1 MFLTID
7 ETAYDDAHQRDCA
20 RVAALLSGPG
30 PHSRASVAD
39 QLKMTS
45 TATSHVVSYL
55 TERGLVVERLG
66 TRIGRGRPPF
76 EIALNFQR
84 LGVSVIHISSRTL
97 IGFLL
102 DLGGTVLEHKAV
114 EISAD
119 SDNAGMAEA
128 MCQLVQWL
136 IDKCPV
142 GMIHMGTSVAVPGV
156 VDVKARTWL
165 ITSRWPKVRN
175 LDIGSALASV
185 TPVATVCRHLDAEL
199 DARTTLEADYRSGN
213 MLLLHWGWGIGLS
226 YSIAGQ
232 PLLQNGGPFGE
243 IGHWRFNALNDRGC
257 DCGNH
262 GCLETGAALWAL
274 LPLLRTY
281 WTDLSDEEEQLAE
294 QLASLPLLDIPEV
307 TEAIKLMA
315 RSLANVCRL
324 LFPSRVI
331 VTGPFVANAD
341 LWESFTNAFKTEGLI
356 GSLEL
361 PALIADKFSQD
372 YVIHGAC
379 LPLLNAG
386 LETFI
391 RQNKR
396 AA

>member
-7 ETAYDDAHQRDCA
+7 ETAYEDAHQRDCA
-20 RVAALLSGPG
+20 RVAALLSGEG

-39 QLKMTS
+39 RLKMTS
-45 TATSHVVSYL
+45 TATSHVVGDL
-55 TERGLVVERLG
+55 TERGLVMERPG
-66 TRIGRGRPPF
+66 TKVGRGRPPIG
-76 EIALNFQR
+76 IALNLKR
-84 LGVSVIHISSRTL
+84 LGASIIHISSRTL
-97 IGFLL
+97 LGFLL

-114 EISAD
+114 EIPAD
-119 SDNAGMAEA
+119 SDNAAMAEA
-128 MCQLVQWL
+128 MRQLVQWL
-136 IDKCPV
+136 INKCPV
-142 GMIHMGTSVAVPGV
+142 GMLHLGTSVAVPGV

-175 LDIGSALASV
+175 LDIGNALAPV
-185 TPVATVCRHLDAEL
+185 TPVVLVCRHLDAEL
-199 DARTTLEADYRSGN
+199 DARTTRETAYRSGN
-213 MLLLHWGWGIGLS
+213 TLLLHWGWGIGLS
-226 YSIAGQ
+226 CSIGGQ

-243 IGHWRFNALNDRGC
+243 IGHWRFNALDQREC

-274 LPLLRTY
+274 LPHLRKL
-281 WTDLSDEEEQLAE
+281 WPNLSEEEEPLAGQLAG
-294 QLASLPLLDIPEV
+294 LPLLDIPEMA
-307 TEAIKLMA
+307 EAIKLMA
-315 RSLANVCRL
+315 RSLTNVCRL

-331 VTGPFVANAD
+331 ITGPFVANAD
-341 LWESFTNAFKTEGLI
+341 VWEAFTAAFKTEGLI

-361 PALIADKFSQD
+361 PALIADKFSQE

-386 LETFI
+386 LESFI
-391 RQNKR
+391 RENKR